1 MLVSIIIPTF
11 NSAKFLS
18 QTIESA
24 LNQTY
29 KNTEIII
36 VDDNSTDKTVEI
48 IKNYQNKNSKIKF
61 YKIKNYKK
69 TGSGS
74 GSKPRNF
81 GIKKSKGK
89 YIAFLDSDDLWEKNK
104 LQRQVETI
112 TPNTDI
118 SFTKCHY
125 LHNQSKSK
133 KIY

>member
-48 IKNYQNKNSKIKF
+48 IKDYQNKNSKIKF

-81 GIKKSKGK
+81 GIK
-89 YIAFLDSDDLWEKNK
+89 I
-104 LQRQVETI
+104 
-112 TPNTDI
+112 
-118 SFTKCHY
+118 
-125 LHNQSKSK
+125 
-133 KIY
+133 